1 MKNSREAIYSFLR
14 LAVKRLGVL
23 MINLE
28 LTEWAQQINE
38 SGYSHGNKNDQKS
51 NFPEVLK
58 YIIPFIKELI
68 LIGVPLMLTL
78 LWIKL
83 VKAIKNR

>member
-1 MKNSREAIYSFLR
+1 MN
-14 LAVKRLGVL
+14 
-23 MINLE
+23 NLE
-28 LTEWAQQINE
+28 LTEWAQRINE
-38 SGYSHGNKNDQKS
+38 VGYSHGNKSDQKS

-68 LIGVPLMLTL
+68 LIGAPLMLTL